1 MWGTIGRVVAY
12 SIRGPKFETS
22 HRHISMIFNLL
33 SLALKF
39 PLSNSIKLLSH
50 LGRWVGIEKNCTYLL
65 LRCKV
70 EYIIIVGFVVSGT
83 KLAASFG
90 GNSTPLIR

>member
-1 MWGTIGRVVAY
+1 
-12 SIRGPKFETS
+12 
-22 HRHISMIFNLL
+22 MIFNLL
-33 SLALKF
+33 SMV

>member
-1 MWGTIGRVVAY
+1 MVAY

-22 HRHISMIFNLL
+22 HRHILMIFNLL
-33 SLALKF
+33 SMV